1 MKKLSDKKLFILV
14 SAIIVVVDCTI
25 DILLLRALFKD
36 TDC

>member
-14 SAIIVVVDCTI
+14 SAFIVIVDCTV